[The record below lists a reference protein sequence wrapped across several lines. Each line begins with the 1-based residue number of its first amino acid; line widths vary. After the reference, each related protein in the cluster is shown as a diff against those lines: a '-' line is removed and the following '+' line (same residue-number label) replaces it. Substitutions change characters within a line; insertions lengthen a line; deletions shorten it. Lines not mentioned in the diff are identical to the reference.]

1 MFKYPLHWNYFSFPF
16 YYFLPP
22 GVQASIHLIG
32 CRRKLLFLPFFLQ
45 ILTTDVQVPI
55 ETSDFFLIFFWDFAI
70 RRASLHQSIKLLA
83 RKNESWE
90 RYFLLLSFVFI
101 VPWEKR
107 LEGDFFLSFLLFTF
121 FFLKKG
127 NELVFAKDSPLTGQE
142 PARFPDPLAFASK
155 SKGVGELGAG
165 LH

>member
-1 MFKYPLHWNYFSFPF
+1 M
-16 YYFLPP
+16 
-22 GVQASIHLIG
+22 
-32 CRRKLLFLPFFLQ
+32 
-45 ILTTDVQVPI
+45 
-55 ETSDFFLIFFWDFAI
+55 
-70 RRASLHQSIKLLA
+70 
-83 RKNESWE
+83 
-90 RYFLLLSFVFI
+90 LLSFVFI